1 MVGEHFETEKFT
13 TIVQE
18 AGHRCHWIRPSH
30 KVSTALESPD
40 KLSPP
45 KTRRKTKLTQNA
57 G

>member
-13 TIVQE
+13 TMVQE

-30 KVSTALESPD
+30 KVSTALESPN
-40 KLSPP
+40 KLLPP
-45 KTRRKTKLTQNA
+45 ETRRKTKLTQNP